1 MYVYHPLNLLTKL
14 FNCRKKST
22 TNPHFITINM
32 LINLMYDHESD
43 LGAIEAQYDSSHH
56 LSSMKEIRVNEE
68 VLVDDGRFD
77 DVCEVRED
85 LPESGRE
92 RLNKPDVRCDS
103 PMFDLIAP
111 PSVLT
116 PYETLSLTASL
127 EEVPSID
134 QPRSVQMK
142 VLKEKLKQ
150 AERRMKE
157 EEEKSRIMEET
168 LVENEKLL
176 KEKDL
181 KVEALV
187 YASQLVLEDEELI
200 MALEEI
206 RKKRALLEV
215 ELSEVEEIEKRC
227 AEKHTLLVKEQ
238 KLIESIENSKNEKES
253 RLQSEKAI
261 TCELEE
267 ILKSKETFEEQIEKR
282 ILQSHNLL
290 LLLKMEE
297 KFDWK
302 ISKTLMRKYLA
313 EKQSRREF

>member
-1 MYVYHPLNLLTKL
+1 
-14 FNCRKKST
+14 
-22 TNPHFITINM
+22 M
-32 LINLMYDHESD
+32 LINLIYDRESD
-43 LGAIEAQYDSSHH
+43 LGAIEAQYDSPHH
-56 LSSMKEIRVNEE
+56 LSSMKETRVNEE
-68 VLVDDGRFD
+68 VLVEDGRFD

-85 LPESGRE
+85 LPESGRD
-92 RLNKPDVRCDS
+92 RLNKPDMRCDS
-103 PMFDLIAP
+103 PIFDLIAP

-134 QPRSVQMK
+134 QPRSVQMI

-150 AERRMKE
+150 AERRIKE

-181 KVEALV
+181 KVKALV

-206 RKKRALLEV
+206 REKRALLEV
-215 ELSEVEEIEKRC
+215 ELSEVEEMEKRC

-238 KLIESIENSKNEKES
+238 TLIESIENSKNEKES

-302 ISKTLMRKYLA
+302 ISKTLMRKYLS